1 MHHIRTEDAVDSD
14 QTQDRPAE
22 TLPQLGPVVVKLMK
36 GVVYRDAH
44 EAAWQDLVL
53 LESQVSD
60 YVRVIGLE
68 LVMDEAEGY
77 AYLHQAEPEQD
88 GANLPRLMQRRPLS
102 YPVSLLCVLL
112 RKKLVEADVSGEQ
125 VRLVLTRDQMA
136 EMMRVFLKDQP
147 NEAKLMDR
155 IDAHINKVVE
165 LGFLRRFAK
174 DAQTFEVRRILKALV
189 DADWLAQMDEKLE
202 EYLAHAAA
210 TD

>member
-1 MHHIRTEDAVDSD
+1 MDIE
-14 QTQDRPAE
+14 PASE
-22 TLPQLGPVVVKLMK
+22 PPLQTLPRLGPVVIHLMK

-44 EAAWQDLVL
+44 ETIWQDLVL

-60 YVRVIGLE
+60 YVRVMGLD

-77 AYLHQAEPEQD
+77 AYLHQRESENDAEK
-88 GANLPRLMQRRPLS
+88 LPRLMQRRPLS

-112 RKKLVEADVSGEQ
+112 RKKLVEADVGGEELR
-125 VRLVLTRDQMA
+125 VVLTRDQMA

-147 NEAKLMDR
+147 NEAKLVDR

-165 LGFLRRFAK
+165 LGFLRRFQK
-174 DAQTFEVRRILKALV
+174 TPHTFEVRRILKALV
-189 DADWLAQMDEKLE
+189 DANWLVQMDEKLE
-202 EYLAHAAA
+202 AYLNHAA

>member
-1 MHHIRTEDAVDSD
+1 LDSEHTPE
-14 QTQDRPAE
+14 QSAE

-44 EAAWQDLVL
+44 EAEWQDLVL

-77 AYLHQAEPEQD
+77 AYLHQAEPAQD
-88 GANLPRLMQRRPLS
+88 GAKLPRLMQRRPLS

-125 VRLVLTRDQMA
+125 IRLVLARDQMA

-165 LGFLRRFAK
+165 LGFLRRFSK

-189 DADWLAQMDEKLE
+189 DADWLAQMDEKLG
-202 EYLAHAAA
+202 EYLEHAAA

>member
-1 MHHIRTEDAVDSD
+1 MDSEHS
-14 QTQDRPAE
+14 QDRQTD

-44 EAAWQDLVL
+44 ESVWQDLVL

-60 YVRVIGLE
+60 YVRVIGLD
-68 LVMDEAEGY
+68 LIMDESEGY

-88 GANLPRLMQRRPLS
+88 EVKLPRLMQRRPLS
-102 YPVSLLCVLL
+102 FPVSLLCVLL
-112 RKKLVEADVSGEQ
+112 RKKLVETDVSGEE
-125 VRLVLTRDQMA
+125 VRLILTRDQMV

-155 IDAHINKVVE
+155 IDAHINKVTE
-165 LGFLRRFAK
+165 LGFLRRFSK
-174 DAQTFEVRRILKALV
+174 DADTFEVRRILRALV
-189 DADWLAQMDEKLE
+189 DADWLARMDEKLE
-202 EYLAHAAA
+202 EYRAHAAA

>member
-1 MHHIRTEDAVDSD
+1 LDSEHTPE
-14 QTQDRPAE
+14 QSAE

-44 EAAWQDLVL
+44 EAEWQDLVL

-77 AYLHQAEPEQD
+77 AYLHQAEPAQD
-88 GANLPRLMQRRPLS
+88 GAKLPRLMQRRPLS

-125 VRLVLTRDQMA
+125 IRLVLTRDQMA

-165 LGFLRRFAK
+165 LGFLRRFSK

-189 DADWLAQMDEKLE
+189 DADWLAQMHEKLG
-202 EYLAHAAA
+202 EYLEHAAA

>member
-1 MHHIRTEDAVDSD
+1 MDSEH
-14 QTQDRPAE
+14 TQERPTE

-44 EAAWQDLVL
+44 EAEWQDLVL
-53 LESQVSD
+53 LESQVCD

-77 AYLHQAEPEQD
+77 AYLHQAEPEQE
-88 GANLPRLMQRRPLS
+88 GVKLPRLMQRRPLS

-125 VRLVLTRDQMA
+125 MRLVLTRDQMA
-136 EMMRVFLKDQP
+136 EMMRVFLQDQP
-147 NEAKLMDR
+147 NEVRLMDR

-165 LGFLRRFAK
+165 LGFLRRFSK

-189 DADWLAQMDEKLE
+189 DADWLAQMDEKLD
-202 EYLAHAAA
+202 EYKAHAAA

>member
-1 MHHIRTEDAVDSD
+1 MDSEHTPE
-14 QTQDRPAE
+14 QSAE

-44 EAAWQDLVL
+44 EAEWQDLVL

-77 AYLHQAEPEQD
+77 AYLHQAEPAQD
-88 GANLPRLMQRRPLS
+88 GAKLPRLMQRRPLS

-125 VRLVLTRDQMA
+125 IRLVLTRDQMA

-165 LGFLRRFAK
+165 LGFLRRFSK

-189 DADWLAQMDEKLE
+189 DADWLAQMDEKLG
-202 EYLAHAAA
+202 EYLEHAAA

>member
-1 MHHIRTEDAVDSD
+1 
-14 QTQDRPAE
+14 
-22 TLPQLGPVVVKLMK
+22 MK

-44 EAAWQDLVL
+44 EAEWQDLVL
-53 LESQVSD
+53 LESQVCD

-77 AYLHQAEPEQD
+77 AYLHQAEPEQE
-88 GANLPRLMQRRPLS
+88 GVKLPRLMQRRPLS

-125 VRLVLTRDQMA
+125 MRLVLTRDQMA
-136 EMMRVFLKDQP
+136 EMMRVFLQDQP
-147 NEAKLMDR
+147 NEVRLMDR

-165 LGFLRRFAK
+165 LGFLRRFSK

-189 DADWLAQMDEKLE
+189 DADWLAQMDEKLD
-202 EYLAHAAA
+202 EYKAHATA

>member
-1 MHHIRTEDAVDSD
+1 LDSEHTPE
-14 QTQDRPAE
+14 QSAE

-44 EAAWQDLVL
+44 EAEWQDLVL

-77 AYLHQAEPEQD
+77 AYLHQAEPAQD
-88 GANLPRLMQRRPLS
+88 GAKLPRLMQRRPLS

-125 VRLVLTRDQMA
+125 IRLVLTRDQMA

-165 LGFLRRFAK
+165 LGFLRRFSK

-189 DADWLAQMDEKLE
+189 DADWLAQMDEKLG
-202 EYLAHAAA
+202 EYLEHAAA

>member
-1 MHHIRTEDAVDSD
+1 VDSE
-14 QTQDRPAE
+14 QIPERQAE

-44 EAAWQDLVL
+44 EAEWQDLAL

-68 LVMDEAEGY
+68 LVLDEAEGY
-77 AYLHQAEPEQD
+77 AYLHQAEPEQE
-88 GANLPRLMQRRPLS
+88 GVKLPRLMQRRPLS

-125 VRLVLTRDQMA
+125 MRLVLTRDQMA
-136 EMMRVFLKDQP
+136 EMMRVFLEDQP
-147 NEAKLMDR
+147 NEARLMDR

-165 LGFLRRFAK
+165 LGFLRRFSK

-189 DADWLAQMDEKLE
+189 DADWLAQMDEKLD
-202 EYLAHAAA
+202 EYKAHAAA

>member
-1 MHHIRTEDAVDSD
+1 MDSEH
-14 QTQDRPAE
+14 TQERPTE

-44 EAAWQDLVL
+44 EAEWQDLVQ
-53 LESQVSD
+53 LESQVCD

-77 AYLHQAEPEQD
+77 AYLHQAEPEQE
-88 GANLPRLMQRRPLS
+88 GVKLPRLMQRRPLS

-125 VRLVLTRDQMA
+125 MRLVLTRDQMA
-136 EMMRVFLKDQP
+136 EMMRVFLQDQP
-147 NEAKLMDR
+147 NEVRLMDR

-165 LGFLRRFAK
+165 LGFLRRFSK

-189 DADWLAQMDEKLE
+189 DADWLAQMDEKLD
-202 EYLAHAAA
+202 EYKAHAAA

>member
-1 MHHIRTEDAVDSD
+1 LDSEH
-14 QTQDRPAE
+14 TQERPTE

-44 EAAWQDLVL
+44 EAEWQDLVQ
-53 LESQVSD
+53 LESQVCD

-77 AYLHQAEPEQD
+77 AYLHQAEPEQE
-88 GANLPRLMQRRPLS
+88 GVKLPRLMQRRPLS

-125 VRLVLTRDQMA
+125 MRLVLTRDQMA
-136 EMMRVFLKDQP
+136 EMMRVFLQDQP
-147 NEAKLMDR
+147 NEVRLMDR

-165 LGFLRRFAK
+165 LGFLRRFSK

-189 DADWLAQMDEKLE
+189 DADWLAQMDEKLD
-202 EYLAHAAA
+202 EYKAHAAA

>member
-1 MHHIRTEDAVDSD
+1 MDSEH
-14 QTQDRPAE
+14 TQDRKTEPP
-22 TLPQLGPVVVKLMK
+22 PQLGPVVVKLMK

-44 EAAWQDLVL
+44 EVVWQDLVL

-60 YVRVIGLE
+60 YVQVMGLD

-77 AYLHQAEPEQD
+77 AYLHQSGPEQD
-88 GANLPRLMQRRPLS
+88 GVKLPRLMQRRPLS

-112 RKKLVEADVSGEQ
+112 RKKLVESDVSGEQ
-125 VRLVLTRDQMA
+125 TRLVLTRDQMA

-155 IDAHINKVVE
+155 IDTHINKILE
-165 LGFLRRFAK
+165 LGFLRRFSQ

-189 DADWLAQMDEKLE
+189 DADWLARLDEKLE

>member
-1 MHHIRTEDAVDSD
+1 MDSVH
-14 QTQDRPAE
+14 TQDRPAE
-22 TLPQLGPVVVKLMK
+22 ALPHLGPVVVKLMK

-44 EAAWQDLVL
+44 ETEWQDLVL
-53 LESQVSD
+53 LEGQVSD

-88 GANLPRLMQRRPLS
+88 GVKLPRLMQRRALS

-112 RKKLVEADVSGEQ
+112 RKKLVEADVTGEQ
-125 VRLVLTRDQMA
+125 IRLVLTRDQMA
-136 EMMRVFLKDQP
+136 EMMRVFLEDQP

-155 IDAHINKVVE
+155 VDAHINKVVE
-165 LGFLRRFAK
+165 LGFLRRFSK

-189 DADWLAQMDEKLE
+189 DADWLARMDEKLE
-202 EYLAHAAA
+202 EYLAHAAE